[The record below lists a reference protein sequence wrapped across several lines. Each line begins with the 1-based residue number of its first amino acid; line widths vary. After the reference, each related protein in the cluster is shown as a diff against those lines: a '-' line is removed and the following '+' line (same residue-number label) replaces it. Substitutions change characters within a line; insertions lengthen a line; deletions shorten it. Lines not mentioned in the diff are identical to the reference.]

1 MPIRPLLVITSG
13 AIAALALT
21 GCVPN
26 APVGGATAIAVAIT
40 DDTCDV
46 STATATAGNVTC
58 ELTNTGSDVNEFEIL
73 AEDQLR
79 IVGEKENVVPG
90 ATTTYT
96 AHLQPGTYYTACK
109 FQMVGAP
116 IGLAEFT
123 VTGEATV
130 ADADEQQ
137 LIDGAVADYV
147 AYVKSQAGELIPA
160 VAAFSA
166 AYAAGDDETA
176 RSLFASTRV
185 FYERIEPTAEA
196 FGDLDPK
203 IDYRE
208 VDAVA
213 EGLDWTGFHR
223 MEKDL
228 WPPAEGDLNSDGTS
242 ALLDWAP
249 STPDERAA
257 FAAAYAAG
265 DDETARSLFASTR
278 VSYERIEPTAEA
290 FGDLDPKIDYREVDA
305 VAEGLDWTGFH
316 RIEKDLWPPAEG
328 DVNSDDTSAFLDWAP
343 STAEQ
348 RQAFADGLVTD
359 VQQLADLVNASDF
372 TVSLAD
378 ISNGAIGLL
387 DEVAVGKISGE
398 EDWWSHTDL
407 WDFAANVEGAKVAF
421 GNVKEIARSK
431 GDAGTALV
439 NDIETEFANLEALLA
454 QYGSYETGFTSY
466 DEVTEAQR
474 KELSDAVNAL
484 GTPLSNLTHT
494 VLGVDG

>member
-1 MPIRPLLVITSG
+1 MSIRPLLVVAAAAG
-13 AIAALALT
+13 AALALT

-26 APVGGATAIAVAIT
+26 APVGGASAIAVAIT
-40 DDTCDV
+40 DDTCEV
-46 STATATAGNVTC
+46 STATAPAGNVTF
-58 ELTNTGSDVNEFEIL
+58 ELTNSGSDVNEFEIL

-79 IVGEKENVVPG
+79 VVGEKENVVPG
-90 ATTTYT
+90 TTTYT
-96 AHLQPGTYYTACK
+96 AQLQPGTYYTACK

-123 VTGEATV
+123 VTGEATAV
-130 ADADEQQ
+130 DADEQQ
-137 LIDGAVADYV
+137 LIDEAVADYV

-160 VAAFSA
+160 VAAFTD
-166 AYAAGDDETA
+166 AYRAGDDETA

-223 MEKDL
+223 IEKDL
-228 WPPAEGDLNSDGTS
+228 WPPAKGDLNSDGTS

-249 STPDERAA
+249 STRDERAA
-257 FAAAYAAG
+257 FA
-265 DDETARSLFASTR
+265 DQL
-278 VSYERIEPTAEA
+278 VS
-290 FGDLDPKIDYREVDA
+290 
-305 VAEGLDWTGFH
+305 
-316 RIEKDLWPPAEG
+316 
-328 DVNSDDTSAFLDWAP
+328 
-343 STAEQ
+343 
-348 RQAFADGLVTD
+348 D
-359 VQQLADLVNASDF
+359 VQDLYDLVSADDF

-407 WDFAANVEGAKVAF
+407 TDFAANVQGAEVAF
-421 GNVKEIARSK
+421 GNVKAIAVAK
-431 GDAGTALV
+431 GDDGAALV
-439 NDIETEFANLEALLA
+439 DEIQGQFDALTALLA
-454 QYGSYETGFTSY
+454 KYGSIEDGFTPY
-466 DEVTEAQR
+466 DRVTDAQR
-474 KELSDAVNAL
+474 KELSNGVNAL
-484 GTPLSNLTHT
+484 AEPLSQLTST
-494 VLGVDG
+494 VLGL